1 VLVLEQA
8 ALARLKELAEGAYPK
23 ECCGAL
29 LGRRQGDRRLAAQ
42 VLPLENAAREA
53 HRAFAVSDH
62 DLLRAEDIAWLRGL
76 EIVGFFHSHPDGE
89 SHPSQADSRY
99 ALPACS
105 YPILSVEQGKIREVY
120 SFAKAGETLRPESL
134 SVEEEEGGEVL
145 WQ

>member
-8 ALARLKELAEGAYPK
+8 ALVRLKELAEGAYPR

-29 LGRRQGDRRLAAQ
+29 LGRRRGERRLAAQ
-42 VLPLENAAREA
+42 VLPLTNAAQETQ
-53 HRAFAVSDH
+53 RAFAVSEQ
-62 DLLRAEDIAWLRGL
+62 DLLRAEGIAWVRGL

-89 SHPSQADSRY
+89 SQPSPADSRY

-120 SFAKAGETLRPESL
+120 SFAKAGGDLQPESL
-134 SVEEEEGGEVL
+134 SIQEGGDVL